1 MGTET
6 WIMQMGR
13 RSMRRKPSVHRG
25 KESTHIESDTIDFAA
40 RKMLMCPMQLGVGD
54 LKRVPRG
61 V

>member
-1 MGTET
+1 
-6 WIMQMGR
+6 
-13 RSMRRKPSVHRG
+13 MRRKPSVHRG